1 MAFGRWRCCNIDTKH
16 TALRYGC
23 VLLRSGL
30 ASFALK
36 YVRGCCSVAAKE
48 ELTWTLCLTRGRQ
61 RLSTGVSLLSFTACA
76 CPCRATS
83 ISAARRH
90 FTSPSRR
97 RVCCELAAP
106 AVPIMYPCRK
116 ECLNWSLTRLHS
128 GRSAK
133 GRPGVGQPTD
143 RSMRADLE
151 REEGSASKHRISCDC
166 DPRFDVRHRAPCS
179 MRLWSPLR
187 HPASFPLPNHN
198 HLSSPPNH
206 RASEYQ
212 VIKSVESSA

>member
-1 MAFGRWRCCNIDTKH
+1 MAFGRWRCCNVTLTPNVQPHVTD
-16 TALRYGC
+16 
-23 VLLRSGL
+23 
-30 ASFALK
+30 ASFCGVVSRLSPLK
-36 YVRGCCSVAAKE
+36 YESRLLQRRGE
-48 ELTWTLCLTRGRQ
+48 GRTLCLTRGRQ

-90 FTSPSRR
+90 FTSPSPR
-97 RVCCELAAP
+97 RVCRELAAP
-106 AVPIMYPCRK
+106 TVPIMYPCRK